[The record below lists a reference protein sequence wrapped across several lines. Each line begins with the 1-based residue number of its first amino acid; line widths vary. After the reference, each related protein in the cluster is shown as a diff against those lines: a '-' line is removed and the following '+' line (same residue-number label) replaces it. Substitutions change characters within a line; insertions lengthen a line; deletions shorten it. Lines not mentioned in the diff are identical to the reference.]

1 MDYAYFV
8 AMLRRFATP
17 FLTAL
22 GIVACTFAPLKA
34 SAAPTSVPN
43 GSTAV
48 RAYAGVLRKINPQM
62 PVWQSQNLAKHLLI
76 NARRWKIDANVLV
89 ALVSVESAWHTTA
102 RSWAG
107 AIGLGQ
113 LMPGTAANLGVN
125 PRDPYQNLQGAA
137 RYLGGLLDRYKN
149 KRDRY
154 ALAFA
159 AYNAG
164 PKAVAAWGG
173 IPPYAETERYVVK
186 VMTAWQQVSSSVHIP
201 KQPAPARESAIAV
214 NAPDANYWLGSIR

>member
-1 MDYAYFV
+1 M
-8 AMLRRFATP
+8 RRFIGP
-17 FLTAL
+17 FLMAL
-22 GIVACTFAPLKA
+22 GIVACSLTPLTA
-34 SAAPTSVPN
+34 SAAPTATSNTP
-43 GSTAV
+43 GAV

-62 PVWQSQNLAKHLLI
+62 PVWQSQNLAKHLLV
-76 NARRWKIDANVLV
+76 NAHRWKIDAGILI
-89 ALVSVESAWHTTA
+89 ALVSVESGWHTDA

-113 LMPGTAANLGVN
+113 LMPGTAANLHVN

-137 RYLGGLLDRYKN
+137 RYLGGLLERYKG
-149 KRDRY
+149 KPDRY

-164 PKAVAAWGG
+164 PKAVAQFGG

-186 VMTAWQQVSSSVHIP
+186 VMSAWQRISSSVHLP
-201 KQPAPARESAIAV
+201 KELPVAREGAIAV